1 MGSYLPEGIPGTRLK
16 LPLPELYVNYLS
28 KIAGVERRVEALLV
42 RVARATDREP
52 TQTRAL

>member
-28 KIAGVERRVEALLV
+28 KIAGVERRVEPLLV
-42 RVARATDREP
+42 RVARATDRDP